1 MLAQP
6 TVDQR
11 QLKLG
16 ADLGSVVL
24 DEVLVEQHERDDLG
38 HAAGDDGKHHPDDG
52 LTEVS
57 SHLPQH
63 GQLTGGPLE
72 GRRQFLLQALA
83 SGLLPCHGGRRV
95 EEFEP
100 RAL

>member
-1 MLAQP
+1 VLAQP
-6 TVDQR
+6 AVDQR

-38 HAAGDDGKHHPDDG
+38 HAAGDDSKHHPDDG

-63 GQLTGGPLE
+63 GQLTGGPWA
-72 GRRQFLLQALA
+72 G
-83 SGLLPCHGGRRV
+83 
-95 EEFEP
+95 P
-100 RAL
+100 RGAC